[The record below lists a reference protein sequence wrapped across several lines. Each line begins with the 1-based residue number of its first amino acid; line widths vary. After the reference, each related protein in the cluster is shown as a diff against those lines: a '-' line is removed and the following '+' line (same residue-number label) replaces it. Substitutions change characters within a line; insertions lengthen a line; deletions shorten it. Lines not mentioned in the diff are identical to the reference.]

1 MQHVKHTSKR
11 KQHWLRYALVCA
23 LAAATALG
31 ASSLPSAHAAV
42 NKAGAGREDVET
54 RIRTLHTQLHIT
66 PQQEQAWGA
75 VAQIMRD
82 NAQAMK
88 ERRNDQAEHE
98 RSATAPDMLN
108 AYAQSIDGHAE
119 GIHKFIPAFQK
130 LYDSMSDAQ
139 KKNADVVFRGRVH
152 EAAARGKS

>member
-11 KQHWLRYALVCA
+11 NHWLGYALVCA

-42 NKAGAGREDVET
+42 SKARPGREDVET

-66 PQQEQAWGA
+66 PQQEQAWND

-82 NAQAMK
+82 NAKAMQD
-88 ERRNDQAEHE
+88 RRNDQSDRE
-98 RSATAPDMLN
+98 RTATAPDMLN
-108 AYAQSIDGHAE
+108 AYAQTIDGHAE
-119 GIHKFIPAFQK
+119 GVHKFIPAFQK
-130 LYDSMSDAQ
+130 LYDSMSDDQ

-152 EAAARGKS
+152 EAAAKGKS